1 MAKPHLRRPPHPQ
14 PLVLVAS
21 ANAPQRQALS
31 DTLGGGGFRLTI
43 AHDEHELIHE
53 MHAHPPDAV
62 VVDSSIGPPGFA
74 LCTSLRTFALATP
87 IILTIPGDVPRASE
101 HDALRAGAWAVLG
114 TPTDAQAL
122 LLRLNVFI
130 EPKRELD
137 RVSEERL
144 VDRVSG
150 VYNPSGLSR
159 RAAELAALANRQGL
173 ALACAVFRP
182 DAKPPSRSAT
192 DRLALALRRVG
203 RISDALGRTGRSEFA
218 VFAPLTNTGAAVRL
232 VRRLIDTAERAF
244 GTSGEEAAPP
254 APPHVAVRAGY
265 SAALAAQKI
274 SAPALLDRAREA
286 LEQASGEAG
295 STELQP
301 VRRDQ

>member
-53 MHAHPPDAV
+53 MHTHPPDAV
-62 VVDSSIGPPGFA
+62 VVDSSLALPPDFT
-74 LCTSLRTFALATP
+74 LCTTLRTFALATP
-87 IILTIPGDVPRASE
+87 VIVTLPGDVPRASE
-101 HDALRAGAWAVLG
+101 HAALRAGAWAVLG
-114 TPTDAQAL
+114 TPTDDQAL

-182 DAKPPSRSAT
+182 DARAPSRSAT
-192 DRLALALRRVG
+192 ERLALALRRVG
-203 RISDALGRTGRSEFA
+203 RVSDALGRTGRSEFA

-244 GTSGEEAAPP
+244 DTSREEAAPP
-254 APPHVAVRAGY
+254 APPHVAVRA
-265 SAALAAQKI
+265 
-274 SAPALLDRAREA
+274 
-286 LEQASGEAG
+286 
-295 STELQP
+295 
-301 VRRDQ
+301 

>member
-1 MAKPHLRRPPHPQ
+1 M
-14 PLVLVAS
+14 
-21 ANAPQRQALS
+21 
-31 DTLGGGGFRLTI
+31 
-43 AHDEHELIHE
+43 
-53 MHAHPPDAV
+53 
-62 VVDSSIGPPGFA
+62 
-74 LCTSLRTFALATP
+74 
-87 IILTIPGDVPRASE
+87 
-101 HDALRAGAWAVLG
+101 
-114 TPTDAQAL
+114 
-122 LLRLNVFI
+122 
-130 EPKRELD
+130 
-137 RVSEERL
+137 SEERL

-182 DAKPPSRSAT
+182 DARPPSRSAT
-192 DRLALALRRVG
+192 ERLALALRRAG
-203 RISDALGRTGRSEFA
+203 RVSDALGRTGRAEFA

-254 APPHVAVRAGY
+254 HVAVRAGY

-286 LEQASGEAG
+286 LEQASGEG
-295 STELQP
+295 G
-301 VRRDQ
+301 